1 MKQRRSMK
9 QSITIL
15 AIVFLFTAETIY
27 AQTAAAEKSDD
38 PVAYGLAIAVESD
51 KRDQGFGDFT
61 ADLTMILKNRHGE
74 TSERY
79 IRNKTLEIIGDGDK
93 TLSIFDKPRDVKG
106 TAFLSFSHKEG
117 ADDQWLY
124 LPALKRVK
132 KISSNNKSGPFM
144 GSEFAFEDLSSQEV
158 EKYTYKYLGDD
169 VLDGVNCFMLE
180 RDPVDPIS
188 GYTVQIVWIDK
199 EDYKPL
205 TVDYYDRKSSLLK
218 TLKFSNYKQ
227 YLDKYWRASEMNM
240 VNHQTGKST
249 QLIWSDYKFATGLT
263 ERDFD
268 KNSLKRAR

>member
-15 AIVFLFTAETIY
+15 AIVFLVTAETIY
-27 AQTAAAEKSDD
+27 AQTASAEKSDD

-51 KRDQGFGDFT
+51 KRDKGFGDFT

-169 VLDGVNCFMLE
+169 VLDGINCFMLE
-180 RDPVDPIS
+180 RDPVDPKS

-205 TVDYYDRKSSLLK
+205 KVDYYDRKSSLLK
-218 TLKFSNYKQ
+218 TLTFSNYKQ

>member
-1 MKQRRSMK
+1 MKQR
-9 QSITIL
+9 ITKIL
-15 AIVFLFTAETIY
+15 PRAVLASLFLLNMETMY
-27 AQTAAAEKSDD
+27 AQSADEDKSDD
-38 PVAYGLAIAVESD
+38 PVAYGLAIAVESE
-51 KRDQGFGDFT
+51 KRDTGFGDFT
-61 ADLTMILKNRHGE
+61 AELTMILKNRHGE

-79 IRNKTLEIIGDGDK
+79 IRSRTLEVIGDGDK

-158 EKYTYKYLGDD
+158 EKYTYRYVGDD
-169 VLDGVNCFMLE
+169 VLDGINCFMLE
-180 RDPVDPIS
+180 RDPVDPKS

-199 EDYKPL
+199 EEYIPRKIDF
-205 TVDYYDRKSSLLK
+205 YDRKSSLLK
-218 TLKFSNYKQ
+218 TLTFSNYKQ

-240 VNHQTGKST
+240 INHQTGKST
-249 QLIWSDYKFATGLT
+249 RLEWREFKFATGLT
-263 ERDFD
+263 DRDFD

>member
-1 MKQRRSMK
+1 MKQR
-9 QSITIL
+9 ITKIL
-15 AIVFLFTAETIY
+15 PRAVLASLFLLNMETMY
-27 AQTAAAEKSDD
+27 AQSADEDKSDD
-38 PVAYGLAIAVESD
+38 PVAYGLAIAVETE
-51 KRDQGFGDFT
+51 KRDTGFGDFT
-61 ADLTMILKNRHGE
+61 AELTMILKNRHGE

-79 IRNKTLEIIGDGDK
+79 IRSRTLEVIGDGDK

-158 EKYTYKYLGDD
+158 EKYTYRYVGDD
-169 VLDGVNCFMLE
+169 VLDGINCFMLE
-180 RDPVDPIS
+180 RDPVDPKS

-199 EDYKPL
+199 EEYIPRKIDF
-205 TVDYYDRKSSLLK
+205 YDRKSSLLK
-218 TLKFSNYKQ
+218 TLTFSNYKQ

-240 VNHQTGKST
+240 INHQTGKST
-249 QLIWSDYKFATGLT
+249 RLEWREFKFATGLT
-263 ERDFD
+263 DRDFD

>member
-1 MKQRRSMK
+1 MKQR
-9 QSITIL
+9 ITKIL
-15 AIVFLFTAETIY
+15 SRAVLASLFLLSVETMY
-27 AQTAAAEKSDD
+27 AQSADEDKSDD
-38 PVAYGLAIAVESD
+38 PVAYGLAIAVESE
-51 KRDQGFGDFT
+51 KRDTGFGDFT
-61 ADLTMILKNRHGE
+61 AELTMILKNRHGE

-79 IRNKTLEIIGDGDK
+79 IRSRTLEVIGDGDK

-158 EKYTYKYLGDD
+158 EKYTYRYVGDD
-169 VLDGVNCFMLE
+169 ILDGINCFMLE
-180 RDPVDPIS
+180 RDPVDPKS

-199 EDYKPL
+199 EEYIPRKI
-205 TVDYYDRKSSLLK
+205 DYYDRKSSLLK
-218 TLKFSNYKQ
+218 TLTFSNYKQ

-240 VNHQTGKST
+240 INHQTGKST
-249 QLIWSDYKFATGLT
+249 RLEWREFKFATGLT
-263 ERDFD
+263 ARDFD

>member
-27 AQTAAAEKSDD
+27 AQTASAEKSDD

-169 VLDGVNCFMLE
+169 VLDGINCFMLE
-180 RDPVDPIS
+180 RDPVDPKS

-205 TVDYYDRKSSLLK
+205 KVDYYDRKSSLLK

>member
-15 AIVFLFTAETIY
+15 AIVFLVTAETIY

-180 RDPVDPIS
+180 RDPVDPKS

-205 TVDYYDRKSSLLK
+205 KVDYYDRKSSLLK
-218 TLKFSNYKQ
+218 TLTFSNYKQ

>member
-1 MKQRRSMK
+1 MK

-15 AIVFLFTAETIY
+15 AIVFLVTAETIY
-27 AQTAAAEKSDD
+27 AQTASAEKSDD

-51 KRDQGFGDFT
+51 KRDKGFGDFT

-169 VLDGVNCFMLE
+169 VLDGINCFMLE
-180 RDPVDPIS
+180 RDPVDPKS

-205 TVDYYDRKSSLLK
+205 KVDYYDRKSSLLK
-218 TLKFSNYKQ
+218 TLTFSNYKQ